1 MPLYTKAESRE
12 WAREHMRGTAN
23 TTIAS
28 YSADLRTLNEQGIRH
43 DIRRALE
50 LGFGGTLV
58 CAETAMS
65 LDEYERFTAWAA
77 DEADGR
83 LHVIFHAA
91 FNTLEENIEAA
102 RRASAAGADYAL
114 LSYPA
119 NFHPT
124 SESEVY
130 AYTRAFC
137 DAVDLGVM
145 LFPVPLWNFSRLH
158 PADISPEMLE
168 VMVKEIPNVVA
179 IKAEGAMPLTA
190 GLLDVHRRLADTV
203 VISCP
208 LEKEVIPLM
217 GYVPFQYSGT
227 SNFEYYGTSMP
238 RMFDAASQGDMDTAM
253 DIYWSIM
260 PARNANAAVGTYV
273 PQTGLINRMV
283 WKYQGWLN
291 GMNGGPLRQ
300 PTMKASDRQMD
311 TLRCGVVAAGIAD
324 PAEPDS
330 AFFVGR
336 NPS

>member
-1 MPLYTKAESRE
+1 
-12 WAREHMRGTAN
+12 MRGTAN

-28 YSADLRTLNEQGIRH
+28 YSSDLRTLNEQGIRH
-43 DIRRALE
+43 DIRRAAQ
-50 LGFGGTLV
+50 LGFKGTLI
-58 CAETAMS
+58 CSETALS
-65 LDEYERFTAWAA
+65 LEEYEQFTGWAA
-77 DEADGR
+77 DEADGL
-83 LHVIFHAA
+83 LHIIFQAA

-119 NFHPT
+119 NFYPT
-124 SESEVY
+124 DEGEIY
-130 AYTRAFC
+130 EYTKAFC

-145 LFPVPLWNFSRLH
+145 LFPVPLWNFGRLH
-158 PADISPEMLE
+158 PADIAPDMLE
-168 VMVKEIPNVVA
+168 ALVKDVPNVIA

-190 GLLDVHRRLADTV
+190 GLLDVHRRLSDTV

-217 GYVPFQYSGT
+217 SYVPFQYSGT

-238 RMFDAASQGDMDTAM
+238 RMFEAARDGDMDTAM

-273 PQTGLINRMV
+273 PQTGLINRML

-300 PTMKASDRQMD
+300 PTMKASDRQMEQ
-311 TLRCGVVAAGIAD
+311 LRQGVRASGIAD
-324 PAEPDS
+324 AAEPNS

-336 NPS
+336 NPA